1 VFGLVLC
8 GWMAG
13 RMRLVGAESSDAL
26 NQFVYYFALPLL
38 VGYAPQLMSKRVFG
52 VVNLAYLFALSQFFM
67 AWLIAALY
75 VRAAGRF
82 DAMAHNILNK
92 LKGGA
97 DAQNRIDANRS
108 RNSDWAEAAGFIG
121 YVRWSHRHPKRD
133 PAMSRHEGSGWST
146 HWRRHEIPAGR
157 S

>member
-1 VFGLVLC
+1 MMLAQSIAVVVVLLLLAS
-8 GWMAG
+8 AG
-13 RMRLVGAESSDAL
+13 NADADG
-26 NQFVYYFALPLL
+26 YYWD
-38 VGYAPQLMSKRVFG
+38 G
-52 VVNLAYLFALSQFFM
+52 
-67 AWLIAALY
+67 
-75 VRAAGRF
+75 
-82 DAMAHNILNK
+82 NK